1 MCLSPADLRGVLGD
15 QRLGVAGV
23 LLRAELPRQRPL
35 AALAARELLAAGLR
49 TRIVTKPAGRVASRR
64 ALAGIDP
71 GGDVSRR
78 AGRLARGLLAAQA
91 GQALPLVLG
100 GLLALVLCTLIL
112 AAFGGAVTGTSRVQ
126 RAADLAALSA
136 ARSMRDDFER
146 LFEPARSPD
155 GSSNPAH
162 LAKAAYLDRASAA
175 AVDAARRNG
184 VDPGRLRVRF
194 PDSASFAPLRVR
206 AQVTAELETAGA
218 LPDLPVDAEAEAE
231 ASPPSTRRDRG
242 SPGGRFGRGYSGP
255 LVYRQGEGMRPDV
268 AAAFDRM
275 SAAAS
280 SPGLALFVNSGYRS
294 DAEQAALWAQHPDP
308 RWVAPPGTSLHRCA
322 TELDLGP
329 PAAYGWLAANA
340 DRFGFLQR
348 YAWESWHYGF
358 VQGPEPC
365 SAAGDEVGARRTAQP
380 MAARPRPAS
389 RPTSRRAFVTRSRPP
404 PDAGTSPRPCWRR
417 S

>member
-1 MCLSPADLRGVLGD
+1 MEALGD

-155 GSSNPAH
+155 GSPNPAH
-162 LAKAAYLDRASAA
+162 LAKAATSTGRRRRRSTPRGATASI
-175 AVDAARRNG
+175 R
-184 VDPGRLRVRF
+184 
-194 PDSASFAPLRVR
+194 
-206 AQVTAELETAGA
+206 GA
-218 LPDLPVDAEAEAE
+218 C
-231 ASPPSTRRDRG
+231 G
-242 SPGGRFGRGYSGP
+242 W
-255 LVYRQGEGMRPDV
+255 
-268 AAAFDRM
+268 
-275 SAAAS
+275 S
-280 SPGLALFVNSGYRS
+280 SPIRRRL
-294 DAEQAALWAQHPDP
+294 P
-308 RWVAPPGTSLHRCA
+308 RCA
-322 TELDLGP
+322 C
-329 PAAYGWLAANA
+329 A
-340 DRFGFLQR
+340 
-348 YAWESWHYGF
+348 
-358 VQGPEPC
+358 
-365 SAAGDEVGARRTAQP
+365 
-380 MAARPRPAS
+380 PR
-389 RPTSRRAFVTRSRPP
+389 
-404 PDAGTSPRPCWRR
+404 
-417 S
+417 